1 MDCVISRI
9 GGVGIGER
17 KDIPLPAS
25 RFKLNV
31 ILVGTSVEGN
41 AGAICRAMLNYG
53 FDQLAFVQ
61 PQCDI
66 YSDETRNRAKHAQRV
81 LNEASVYDTLDE
93 AIRDCS
99 LVFGTSGKRETGD
112 KTVKRHFLYPWEFEQ
127 RISSFDGTIGLVF
140 GEEGKGLSSEDLAKC
155 DDLVTLP
162 TWEGYPIAN
171 LSHAVSTIL
180 YELHRGRVLTNVG
193 ADPGLPEIVPLER
206 VITPNLRHILNQGID
221 DLGEALP
228 GLDER
233 GDSFSSVLKRS
244 ILRSQPTEDE
254 ATRLIGG
261 LVDATTALQKVNND
275 ERWLKQRRRRIN
287 D

>member
-1 MDCVISRI
+1 MDYLISRI

-17 KDIPLPAS
+17 KDLPLPVS
-25 RFKLNV
+25 TFKLNV

-41 AGAICRAMLNYG
+41 AGAICRSMLNYG
-53 FDQLAFVQ
+53 FDQLSFVQ

-66 YSDETRNRAKHAQRV
+66 YSDETRSRAKHAQRV
-81 LNEASVYDTLDE
+81 LNEASVYESLDE

-112 KTVKRHFLYPWEFEQ
+112 KTSKRHFLYPWEFEQ
-127 RISSFDGTIGLVF
+127 RISSFHGTIGLVF
-140 GEEGKGLSSEDLAKC
+140 GEEGKGLSAEDLAKC

-180 YELHRGRVLTNVG
+180 YELHRGRVLVNLG
-193 ADPGLPEIVPLER
+193 SDPGLPEIVPLER
-206 VITPNLRHILNQGID
+206 YLTPNLRHILNQSID
-221 DLGEALP
+221 ELGDALP

-233 GDSFSSVLKRS
+233 GESFSSVLKRS
-244 ILRSQPTEDE
+244 VLRSQPTEDE

-261 LVDATTALQKVNND
+261 FVDATTALQKVNND
-275 ERWLKQRRRRIN
+275 ERWLKERRRRIN

>member
-1 MDCVISRI
+1 MDYLISRY

-25 RFKLNV
+25 TFTLKI

-53 FDQLAFVQ
+53 FDQLSFVQ
-61 PQCDI
+61 PLCDI
-66 YSDETRNRAKHAQRV
+66 YSTETRNRAKHAQRV
-81 LNEASVYDTLDE
+81 LDEASVYDTLDE

-112 KTVKRHFLYPWEFEQ
+112 KTAKRHFLYPWELDQ
-127 RISSFDGTIGLVF
+127 RISSFHGTIGLVF
-140 GEEGKGLSSEDLAKC
+140 GEEGKGLSSDDLAKC

-180 YELHRGRVLTNVG
+180 YELHRGRVLANLG
-193 ADPGLPEIVPLER
+193 SDPGLPEIVPLER
-206 VITPNLRHILNQGID
+206 TIPPKLRNILNQSID
-221 DLGEALP
+221 ELGEVLP

-233 GDSFSSVLKRS
+233 GESFSSVLKRAV
-244 ILRSQPTEDE
+244 LRSQPTEDE

-275 ERWLKQRRRRIN
+275 ERWLKDRRRRIN